1 MRTHMLLRV
10 LLTLAAMTVT
20 ASAFHEHT
28 FAVFELREHLLMLT
42 MNLWELFE
50 QLEYAH
56 PGLRARVYQEIHMIQ
71 REIDLAIRELMRLD
85 QLQHPTPE

>member
-1 MRTHMLLRV
+1 MLLRT
-10 LLTLAAMTVT
+10 LLTLAAMTVM
-20 ASAFHEHT
+20 AHAFHEHT

-56 PGLRARVYQEIHMIQ
+56 PDLRARVYQEIHMIHA
-71 REIDLAIRELMRLD
+71 EIDLAIRELMRLD

>member
-1 MRTHMLLRV
+1 MLLRV
-10 LLTLAAMTVT
+10 LLTLMTVT
-20 ASAFHEHT
+20 TATHAFHEHT

-56 PGLRARVYQEIHMIQ
+56 PGLRARVYQEIGLIQ
-71 REIDLAIRELMRLD
+71 REIDLAIQELMRLD

>member
-1 MRTHMLLRV
+1 MLVRV
-10 LLTLAAMTVT
+10 LLIYSVLVVCAA
-20 ASAFHEHT
+20 AFHDNT

-56 PGLRARVYQEIHMIQ
+56 PDLRARVYQEIHMIHA
-71 REIDLAIRELMRLD
+71 EIDLAIRELMRLD

>member
-1 MRTHMLLRV
+1 MLLRT
-10 LLTLAAMTVT
+10 LLTYTVITTCAA
-20 ASAFHEHT
+20 AFHDNT

-42 MNLWELFE
+42 MNLWELFG

-56 PGLRARVYQEIHMIQ
+56 PELRARVYQEIGLIQ

>member
-1 MRTHMLLRV
+1 MLVRV
-10 LLTLAAMTVT
+10 LLIYSVLVVCAV
-20 ASAFHEHT
+20 AFHDNT

-56 PGLRARVYQEIHMIQ
+56 PGLRARVYQEIGLIQ
-71 REIDLAIRELMRLD
+71 REIDLAIQELMRLD

>member
-1 MRTHMLLRV
+1 MLVRV
-10 LLTLAAMTVT
+10 LLIYSVLVVCAA
-20 ASAFHEHT
+20 AFHDNT

-42 MNLWELFE
+42 MNLWELFG

-56 PGLRARVYQEIHMIQ
+56 PELRARVYQEIHMIQ
-71 REIDLAIRELMRLD
+71 REIDLAIQELMRLD

>member
-1 MRTHMLLRV
+1 MLLRT
-10 LLTLAAMTVT
+10 LLTYTVMITCAA
-20 ASAFHEHT
+20 AFHDNT

-42 MNLWELFE
+42 MNLWELFG

-56 PGLRARVYQEIHMIQ
+56 PELRARVYQEIGLIQ